1 MLTDDVA
8 VPVESSSK
16 NAVREYNNALDDP
29 AGWIHEATTAVLLME
44 VTENDVGGARAVNTG
59 VWKVT
64 GSGRP

>member
-29 AGWIHEATTAVLLME
+29 AG
-44 VTENDVGGARAVNTG
+44 
-59 VWKVT
+59 
-64 GSGRP
+64 